1 LRQGGTALIAFSPV
15 PCRRKDTDASP
26 QGHITSGSLTE
37 FINFPLLFRLHVC
50 ASGQQCL
57 NDGQVIGGVPSVT
70 RRIEKKVRKAEESSK
85 SIASCGN
92 GLPKY
97 LSFQVKR

>member
-1 LRQGGTALIAFSPV
+1 LKKSECYEKYVDKKAQMS
-15 PCRRKDTDASP
+15 
-26 QGHITSGSLTE
+26 
-37 FINFPLLFRLHVC
+37 
-50 ASGQQCL
+50 
-57 NDGQVIGGVPSVT
+57 SVT
-70 RRIEKKVRKAEESSK
+70 RRIEKKVRKAEESSQ